1 MVRKEK
7 KTDLMCDDLTN
18 AILTNPEL
26 LARAQGKDIEI
37 IDSYAN
43 GNGKQMVTLLCG
55 NDFWCMS
62 LDKLTLNDS
71 QRR

>member
-1 MVRKEK
+1 MDEI
-7 KTDLMCDDLTN
+7 TE

-26 LARAQGKDIEI
+26 LEQAQGKDIEI
-37 IDSYAN
+37 IDIYAN

-55 NDFWCMS
+55 NDFWCIS

>member
-1 MVRKEK
+1 MDEI
-7 KTDLMCDDLTN
+7 TD

-26 LARAQGKDIEI
+26 LARAQGRDIKI
-37 IDSYAN
+37 TDNYTNAK
-43 GNGKQMVTLLCG
+43 GQQMVTLLCG
-55 NDFWCMS
+55 NDFWCIS